1 MKRRLLAAT
10 PMISIFLFL
19 GAGLVY
25 DNWRIAWTFFLL
37 IPLSV
42 MLLTGN
48 PIKRLSEAM
57 PLIALTIFLWLGFG
71 WDLWNPGWAV
81 FLLIPLFNFIA
92 KGRLE
97 PRKMVSF
104 LVTISFI
111 VIGLTTGSWHPTWII
126 FLLIP
131 IINTLFFPEPN
142 AFMTVKTFNFKDKV
156 RTYVDA
162 EVDDDDDDFK

>member
-1 MKRRLLAAT
+1 MKKRILMAT

-37 IPLSV
+37 IPLSA

-57 PLIALTIFLWLGFG
+57 PLLTLVVFLWLGFG
-71 WDLWNPGWAV
+71 MDLWHPGWVV
-81 FLLIPLFNFIA
+81 FLLIPIFNVIVE
-92 KGRLE
+92 GRLR
-97 PRKMVSF
+97 PRKIVSF
-104 LVTISFI
+104 LITGAFI
-111 VIGLTTGSWHPTWII
+111 AIGLTTEMWHPAWII

-131 IINTLFFPEPN
+131 IINTIFFPENN
-142 AFMTVKTFNFKDKV
+142 AYLTFGTGFGKKAKQ
-156 RTYVDA
+156 YVDA
-162 EVDDDDDDFK
+162 EFDDDDDF